1 MTNEHFHKN
10 FEKVGSKLKNRIS
23 KNKQV
28 RSEYRNWR
36 KTYEKH
42 VKHEENKKRENY
54 QKMWRRTHKRTHSE
68 HANEK
73 QRKMC
78 KKTSTDTGVIWNML
92 HNYGRNLEKCKDIK
106 KTPTKLLWVRWENLK
121 NAKTYKSNI
130 PQKPGKTQWKRPQKN
145 FTQITTFLFWANAFL
160 WCGNLSLFTNEINVK
175 TESR

>member
-54 QKMWRRTHKRTHSE
+54 EKMWRRTHKRTHSE

-92 HNYGRNLEKCKDIK
+92 HNYGRNLEKYKEIK
-106 KTPTKLLWVRWENLK
+106 KNQKNCYGYAEKTWKLLKPTNLTFHK
-121 NAKTYKSNI
+121 NQEKLSGNAPKKKI
-130 PQKPGKTQWKRPQKN
+130 RKLQL
-145 FTQITTFLFWANAFL
+145 FFLSQCFFL
-160 WCGNLSLFTNEINVK
+160 VW
-175 TESR
+175 